1 MLVLSR
7 KLHERLVLFY
17 GEGILVTVIQITRN
31 WVILLIDAAP
41 DVSIFRQEL
50 YEEIK
55 SQSVSPDGSD
65 NQTDLGESGTSEP
78 PDQTRQP
85 GNGAAQPV
93 IRPMGPAS
101 WLERNRPTGGGNQA
115 GRPGDRPAAG
125 NQAGRP
131 GDRPAGAG
139 SQADEAG
146 DPPSNAPVTPGP
158 RTTAIRSLIEAP
170 SIRGLK
176 LSRRR
181 DQSVIID
188 GGSIIL
194 TVVDIRG
201 DKVRLGIH
209 APGILIHRQ
218 EVVFTILD
226 EDANAFG

>member
-115 GRPGDRPAAG
+115 GRPGDRPA
-125 NQAGRP
+125 
-131 GDRPAGAG
+131 GAG

>member
-1 MLVLSR
+1 
-7 KLHERLVLFY
+7 
-17 GEGILVTVIQITRN
+17 
-31 WVILLIDAAP
+31 
-41 DVSIFRQEL
+41 
-50 YEEIK
+50 
-55 SQSVSPDGSD
+55 
-65 NQTDLGESGTSEP
+65 
-78 PDQTRQP
+78 
-85 GNGAAQPV
+85 
-93 IRPMGPAS
+93 MGPAS
-101 WLERNRPTGGGNQA
+101 WLERNRPTGGGNQAGRPGDRPAGAGNQA